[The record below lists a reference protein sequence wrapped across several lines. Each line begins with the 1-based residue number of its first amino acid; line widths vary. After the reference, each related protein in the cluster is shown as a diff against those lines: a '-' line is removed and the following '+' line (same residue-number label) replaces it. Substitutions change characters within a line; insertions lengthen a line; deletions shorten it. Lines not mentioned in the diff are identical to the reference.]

1 MIIRNS
7 VNPPRLFFLAV
18 LFLLFCSIGVPGKGP
33 EATGNDQLQELI
45 HRADEAASKARNE
58 LRTQDQLEKAIRIYK
73 RVLKLDPDNAH
84 ALNRLSLG
92 CFTLA
97 EAYLDSAKEETSA
110 YETGYDYGLESLR
123 TNEDFDKLYEKIGFK
138 ALKEL
143 PESVVNAEG
152 LFWTGANLGRLSE
165 RKGALES
172 LGNLPALISV
182 NRRVLELDEE
192 YMGGGAHRALGSIAG
207 GILGHPFS
215 FLIPK
220 HDLSW
225 ESARNHFERAIE
237 IAPGCLE
244 NYFSYAK
251 YYALKKGEKE
261 RARELIDKTLT
272 GRTGEGYP
280 LINSI
285 AKDKARDLKGEKF
298 EDS

>member
-1 MIIRNS
+1 MRNN
-7 VNPPRLFFLAV
+7 VNSSRLFFLV
-18 LFLLFCSIGVPGKGP
+18 FLFLLFCLICNPGKGP
-33 EATGNDQLQELI
+33 EATESDQLRELI
-45 HRADEAASKARNE
+45 DRADEAASKARNE
-58 LRTQDQLEKAIRIYK
+58 LRTKDQLEKAIRIYK
-73 RVLKLDPDNAH
+73 KGLKLDPDNAH

-92 CFTLA
+92 YFVLA
-97 EAYLDSAKEETSA
+97 ETYLDSEKEETSA
-110 YETGYDYGLESLR
+110 YDTGYDYGLKSLR
-123 TNEDFDKLYEKIGFK
+123 TNEDFDNLYEKKGFK

-143 PESVVNAEG
+143 PESVVDVEG

-165 RKGALES
+165 RKGALNS

-192 YMGGGAHRALGSIAG
+192 YLGGGAHRALGSIAG
-207 GILGHPFS
+207 EILGHPFS

-225 ESARNHFERAIE
+225 EGALNHFERAIE
-237 IAPGCLE
+237 IAPECLE

-251 YYALKKGEKE
+251 YYALKKGKKD
-261 RARELIDKTLT
+261 RARELIDKVLSRPTE
-272 GRTGEGYP
+272 EGYP

-285 AKDKARDLKGEKF
+285 AKDKARDLKNEKY